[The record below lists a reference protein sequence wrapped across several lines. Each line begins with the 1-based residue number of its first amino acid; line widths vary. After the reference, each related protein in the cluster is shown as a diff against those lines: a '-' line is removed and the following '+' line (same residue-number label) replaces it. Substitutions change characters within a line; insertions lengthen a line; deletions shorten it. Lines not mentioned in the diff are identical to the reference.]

1 MQDIIIE
8 YNILRDKSIKA
19 KQNAKLLPCN
29 QKWSLGVNHLTPK
42 IFFKDT
48 KYLI

>member
-29 QKWSLGVNHLTPK
+29 QKVKFG
-42 IFFKDT
+42 F
-48 KYLI
+48 